1 MQAHTGRVLYW
12 AISWLFVLAWF
23 PLADSSGQELVQ
35 GNELFPQYELSNIK
49 AMDSSIGKVLS
60 IDYKRTKAGLGA
72 GKIKLRA
79 RSDDGK
85 VSVLGVSLDQESGTI
100 QLEESSSPFFADS
113 FFSRHFNGGEID
125 GIEFYVAATLPEFD
139 GIDFLISNSIRDGK
153 LSSQVVARPPSETEI
168 NQLNAIKKSKLP
180 PRSVPTGHS
189 LTEPGTELVPGA
201 PVMYAT
207 GGQWKPAIVVS
218 SEGTSVKLKP
228 DGSKVLVTLI
238 KGPYISIANETKKKI
253 SKNPQQFSLNFQTL
267 PNGNLVLDDDLTP
280 IKDWSKLVKGTPLK
294 RASFD
299 KWEVVYFESIDDVF
313 VHFYVKSPF
322 GRWEFASRNN
332 VAIQKRVLDTLENGN
347 AAEKFAANIPTQ
359 DQDLADPSGFSSRDH
374 FAEAKKRHQELF
386 KKHQAMSAEMFARN
400 RPGGSF
406 DTSGLE
412 SDMDMDMDMDMDDS
426 VFETEA
432 DSEELAKPESREWRD
447 KQGKFKI
454 EAVLVEQKKD
464 RIRLKRSDGK
474 IIEVLIEKLSPADV
488 EFLKESN
495 SENPFGNI
503 VDESPLPP
511 KDK

>member
-1 MQAHTGRVLYW
+1 MRAHAGRVLYW

-35 GNELFPQYELSNIK
+35 GNELFPHYELSNIK
-49 AMDSSIGKVLS
+49 AIDSSIGKVLS
-60 IDYKRTKAGLGA
+60 IDYRRTKAGLGA
-72 GKIKLRA
+72 GKINLRA

-85 VSVLGVSLDQESGTI
+85 MSVLGVSLDQESGTI

-113 FFSRHFNGGEID
+113 FFRRHFNGGEVD
-125 GIEFYVAATLPEFD
+125 GIEFYVVATLPELD

-168 NQLNAIKKSKLP
+168 NQLDAIEKSKLP

-201 PVMYAT
+201 PVMYGT

-228 DGSKVLVTLI
+228 DSSKVLVTLS
-238 KGPYISIANETKKKI
+238 KGPYVSIANETKKKI

-280 IKDWSKLVKGTPLK
+280 INDWSKLVKGTPL
-294 RASFD
+294 RREIFD
-299 KWEVVYFESIDDVF
+299 KWEVVYFERIDDVF

-332 VAIQKRVLDTLENGN
+332 VAIQKSVLDTLANVN
-347 AAEKFAANIPTQ
+347 AAEKFAANIPTR
-359 DQDLADPSGFSSRDH
+359 DQDLADPSGFSTRDH
-374 FAEAKKRHQELF
+374 FAEAEKRHEELF

-406 DTSGLE
+406 DTSGLD
-412 SDMDMDMDMDMDDS
+412 SDMDRDDS
-426 VFETEA
+426 VFESET
-432 DSEELAKPESREWRD
+432 DSEELAEPESREWSD

-464 RIRLKRSDGK
+464 RIRLKRNDGK
-474 IIEVLIEKLSPADV
+474 IIEVLIDKLSPADV
-488 EFLKESN
+488 EYLKESN

-511 KDK
+511 KKK